1 MATRI
6 PHALEGYLALPPECA
21 QILLTGV
28 LGASTN
34 WLVLRHLYS
43 YLGKPAANGDETG
56 AAAAE
61 DVRVVLVSFMR
72 DFAFW
77 KEGAGRLGLDLEG
90 LGRSGK
96 FVFVDGLSGLFWQ
109 EGAAG
114 LPPPPPAKGR
124 RVIRGARLPDLQRE
138 LEGAV
143 ADVSAAG
150 AKTVLVLDQPDLLLA
165 ASGEGLTGLALRNM
179 LLDVQ
184 EKVHA
189 TVFAVAADEP
199 LVASQ
204 TTSLEK
210 EHAALV
216 LALAHAAE
224 TVFGLRLLDSGNAS
238 DVSGVLRITA
248 GGGGGGNGH
257 GERGAAA
264 AAVEETEL
272 LYFVGGDGS
281 VKVFGRGQ

>member
-6 PHALEGYLALPPECA
+6 PHLLETYLALPPECA
-21 QILLTGV
+21 QILLTSV

-34 WLVLRHLYS
+34 WLVLRYLYS
-43 YLGKPAANGDETG
+43 YLRKPSPG
-56 AAAAE
+56 AEDSPAD

-77 KEGAGRLGLDLEG
+77 KEGAGRLGLDLEA

-96 FVFVDGLSGLFWQ
+96 FVFVDGLSGLFT
-109 EGAAG
+109 GVA
-114 LPPPPPAKGR
+114 PPAAKGR
-124 RVIRGARLPDLQRE
+124 RTLCGAKLPDVQRE
-138 LEGAV
+138 LEAAVSDVAV
-143 ADVSAAG
+143 ADG
-150 AKTVLVLDQPDLLLA
+150 KTVLIVDQPDLLLA
-165 ASGEGLTGLALRNM
+165 AAGEGVTGLTLRNL

-189 TVFAVAADEP
+189 SIVTVAADEP
-199 LVASQ
+199 LVAAQ
-204 TTSLEK
+204 ATTLEK
-210 EHAALV
+210 EQASFV
-216 LALAHAAE
+216 LGLAHAAE
-224 TVFGLRLLDSGNAS
+224 TVVSLRLLDTGTAS

-248 GGGGGGNGH
+248 GGDGD
-257 GERGAAA
+257 GER
-264 AAVEETEL
+264 AVEETEL

>member
-114 LPPPPPAKGR
+114 LPAPAPAKGR
-124 RVIRGARLPDLQRE
+124 RVIRGARLPDMQRE
-138 LEGAV
+138 LDGAV

-204 TTSLEK
+204 TTTLEK

-216 LALAHAAE
+216 LGLAHAAE

-248 GGGGGGNGH
+248 GGGEGNGH

-264 AAVEETEL
+264 GAVEETEL

>member
-6 PHALEGYLALPPECA
+6 PHVLEGYLALPPECA

-43 YLGKPAANGDETG
+43 YLRKPATNGEEAPLAD
-56 AAAAE
+56 
-61 DVRVVLVSFMR
+61 DVRVVFVSFMR

-109 EGAAG
+109 ESAAQ
-114 LPPPPPAKGR
+114 PAAAAAKGR
-124 RVIRGARLPDLQRE
+124 RVLRGARLPDIQRE
-138 LEGAV
+138 LEAAV

-189 TVFAVAADEP
+189 TVAAVAADEP
-199 LVASQ
+199 LIASQ
-204 TTSLEK
+204 TTTLEK
-210 EHAALV
+210 EHAAFV
-216 LALAHAAE
+216 LGLAHAAQ
-224 TVFGLRLLDSGNAS
+224 TVFGLRLLDTGNAS

-248 GGGGGGNGH
+248 GGDGH
-257 GERGAAA
+257 DGERGP
-264 AAVEETEL
+264 VEETEL

>member
-6 PHALEGYLALPPECA
+6 PHVLESYLALPPECA
-21 QILLTGV
+21 QILLTSV

-34 WLVLRHLYS
+34 WLVLRYLYS
-43 YLGKPAANGDETG
+43 YLRKPAAADEE
-56 AAAAE
+56 ASPAE

-96 FVFVDGLSGLFWQ
+96 FVFVDGLSSLFSQ
-109 EGAAG
+109 GKAAAPG
-114 LPPPPPAKGR
+114 QPAVKGK
-124 RVIRGARLPDLQRE
+124 RVLRSAKLPDVQRE
-138 LEGAV
+138 LDA
-143 ADVSAAG
+143 AISDVSAAG
-150 AKTVLVLDQPDLLLA
+150 ARTILVLDQPDVLLA
-165 ASGEGLTGLALRNM
+165 ASSEDLDGLALRNM
-179 LLDVQ
+179 LRDVQ

-189 TVFAVAADEP
+189 TINAVAADEP
-199 LVASQ
+199 LVAAQ
-204 TTSLEK
+204 ATTLEK
-210 EHAALV
+210 EHASLV
-216 LALAHAAE
+216 LGLAHAAE
-224 TVFGLRLLDSGNAS
+224 MVVSLRLLDTGNAS

-248 GGGGGGNGH
+248 GGDAGSS
-257 GERGAAA
+257 GERV
-264 AAVEETEL
+264 VEETEL

>member
-43 YLGKPAANGDETG
+43 YLRKPAADGEEAT
-56 AAAAE
+56 AAA

-90 LGRSGK
+90 LGRSGR

-109 EGAAG
+109 EGFAAK
-114 LPPPPPAKGR
+114 PAAKGQ
-124 RVIRGARLPDLQRE
+124 RVLRGARLPDIQRE

-143 ADVSAAG
+143 ADVSAEG

-189 TVFAVAADEP
+189 TVFTVAADEP

-204 TTSLEK
+204 TTTLEK
-210 EHAALV
+210 EHAAFV
-216 LALAHAAE
+216 LGLAHAAE
-224 TVFGLRLLDSGNAS
+224 TVISLRLLDTGNAS

-248 GGGGGGNGH
+248 GGDAH
-257 GERGAAA
+257 CERE
-264 AAVEETEL
+264 AVEETEL

>member
-1 MATRI
+1 MAARI
-6 PHALEGYLALPPECA
+6 PHVLEGYLDLPPECA

-28 LGASTN
+28 LGAGTN

-43 YLGKPAANGDETG
+43 YLRKPAASGDD
-56 AAAAE
+56 AAPPAE

-109 EGAAG
+109 ESAAR
-114 LPPPPPAKGR
+114 PAAAAVKGR
-124 RVIRGARLPDLQRE
+124 RVLRGARLPDMQRE

-189 TVFAVAADEP
+189 TVTAVAADEP

-204 TTSLEK
+204 TTTLEK

-216 LALAHAAE
+216 LGLAHAAE
-224 TVFGLRLLDSGNAS
+224 TVFSLRLLDTGNAS

-248 GGGGGGNGH
+248 GGDG
-257 GERGAAA
+257 RG
-264 AAVEETEL
+264 VEETEL

>member
-6 PHALEGYLALPPECA
+6 PHVLEGYLALPPECA

-43 YLGKPAANGDETG
+43 YLRKPAASGGEEE

-61 DVRVVLVSFMR
+61 DARVVFVSFMR

-90 LGRSGK
+90 LGRSGR
-96 FVFVDGLSGLFWQ
+96 FVFVDGLSGLFSQ
-109 EGAAG
+109 ESAGQPAAAA
-114 LPPPPPAKGR
+114 AKGR
-124 RVIRGARLPDLQRE
+124 RVLHGATLPAIQRE

-165 ASGEGLTGLALRNM
+165 ASGEGLTSLALRDM

-189 TVFAVAADEP
+189 TVVAVAADEP

-204 TTSLEK
+204 ATTLER
-210 EHAALV
+210 EHAAFV
-216 LALAHAAE
+216 LGLAHAAE
-224 TVFGLRLLDSGNAS
+224 TVVGLRLLDTGNAS

-248 GGGGGGNGH
+248 GGDGH
-257 GERGAAA
+257 GER
-264 AAVEETEL
+264 AVEETEL